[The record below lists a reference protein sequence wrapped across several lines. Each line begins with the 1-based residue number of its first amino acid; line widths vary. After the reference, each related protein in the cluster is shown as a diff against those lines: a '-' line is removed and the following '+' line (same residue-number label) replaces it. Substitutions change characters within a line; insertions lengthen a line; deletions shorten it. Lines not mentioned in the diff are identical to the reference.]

1 MTQTKSCPRLS
12 GKVAAKPSKG
22 ASESRNEKSG
32 FYRTVLN
39 TCLSFLNEVMASE
52 PFFEER
58 SDAVKMSETP
68 YPTNGSG
75 KNLAEV
81 ARFKYS
87 HLCTQACPFRLALLG
102 TFSQRQ
108 SVSLCFRV
116 AMLLKT
122 QFACHRL
129 RGKQRLRKKG
139 FIVLKCIT
147 CLLYQKE
154 WKP

>member
-1 MTQTKSCPRLS
+1 M
-12 GKVAAKPSKG
+12 
-22 ASESRNEKSG
+22 
-32 FYRTVLN
+32 
-39 TCLSFLNEVMASE
+39 MASE
-52 PFFEER
+52 PFFKER

-116 AMLLKT
+116 AMILKT
-122 QFACHRL
+122 QFACL
-129 RGKQRLRKKG
+129 RSRGQLTLRKKNSYFYMSKTKNTEMTRTKKPSPLVG
-139 FIVLKCIT
+139 EGVSGADERGKLE
-147 CLLYQKE
+147 QKRKGGNE
-154 WKP
+154 KTVSL